1 MHPAQNLIGHC
12 AHSQYQ
18 RTWRHCQGYF
28 VRDNQELE
36 KLIRKP
42 SKADRQRKKRAKLAL
57 ELAPVSDTSV
67 YARSNDSTNT
77 RALALATVD
86 PSRCRVP
93 TAVTYAN
100 SDPPVHVSLLS
111 ARDNDDAAAYANSDS
126 FALNASVP
134 LSAASFVPPS
144 LVAASPPETGAG
156 TDTAWHSHAAAAH
169 APFSDPNP
177 PPPPAPQAIGHS
189 AADAVLPRVASA
201 ISLSSLGS
209 VPDFAHEGDVAPG
222 ALVSAATIPRTC
234 SASSL
239 TSLGN
244 VSIGSRVSDVP
255 ELSDQ
260 AFADDEIDFGGE
272 WAGDLATDLT
282 RMLDSV

>member
-100 SDPPVHVSLLS
+100 SD
-111 ARDNDDAAAYANSDS
+111 S

-144 LVAASPPETGAG
+144 VTECVAASPPETGAG

-169 APFSDPNP
+169 APSDPNP
-177 PPPPAPQAIGHS
+177 PPPAAPQAIGHS
-189 AADAVLPRVASA
+189 AADEVLPRVASA

-209 VPDFAHEGDVAPG
+209 VPDFADEGDVAPG
-222 ALVSAATIPRTC
+222 ASVSAATIPRTC

-260 AFADDEIDFGGE
+260 DFAEDGLVQIDFGGE